1 MVLINSTI
9 EPMDRRD
16 YRVGTDSW
24 RSSSRTTALT
34 SRPSSLKAL
43 YTDFNR
49 RMPMPPHK
57 PMTFRWTSQW
67 EPVHTHRYASNAR
80 RRRVADTLPPTI
92 HCGHCKTLNPR
103 TPTGDENLNNSNKNK
118 DHLRLG
124 NLRSSSWRV
133 EMVPSPSSASAT
145 DVRLH
150 NFLREPSF
158 VATVFDQLH
167 PVKPSGTRPPARE
180 SPPSPGTP

>member
-1 MVLINSTI
+1 VPIIIRRFWSSNDPPNGLTHSVFYVVLANH
-9 EPMDRRD
+9 
-16 YRVGTDSW
+16 GTNQFYN
-24 RSSSRTTALT
+24 RAYGSSRL
-34 SRPSSLKAL
+34 S
-43 YTDFNR
+43 R

-80 RRRVADTLPPTI
+80 RKRVADTLPPTI

-103 TPTGDENLNNSNKNK
+103 TPTGDDNLNNSNKNK